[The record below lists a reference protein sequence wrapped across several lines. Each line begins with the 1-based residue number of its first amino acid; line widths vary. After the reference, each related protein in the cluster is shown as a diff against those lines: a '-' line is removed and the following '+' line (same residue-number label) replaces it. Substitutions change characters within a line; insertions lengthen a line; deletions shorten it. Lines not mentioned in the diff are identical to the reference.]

1 VVEGGKERVQMFE
14 GVVTVR
20 KGRSSNASITV
31 RRVSHGVG
39 VEKSFLLHSPRVD
52 RIEISKR
59 GSVRRSRL
67 YQDIVSQIEAL
78 LDRGELHPGDQ
89 LPPERALAEQFQV
102 SRASVREALRSLELL
117 GVVETRAGGG
127 TFVRRTVPEDLARPL
142 SNLIVRGHTL
152 TDVIEVRGLIEPA
165 IAASAAKRIR
175 ADELAELRAI
185 LKQQADKV
193 NAGEPYAE
201 EDTRFHAL
209 IGQAAR
215 NELLTTMLGVIWDV
229 LRSSREQWL
238 QTNQRAHAS
247 IEAHQQILAA
257 LEEHDADAARAA
269 ASDHIRAVGE
279 GILKLIAD
287 RPQHHSG
294 PDVSTTVGT
303 GAS

>member
-1 VVEGGKERVQMFE
+1 M
-14 GVVTVR
+14 
-20 KGRSSNASITV
+20 
-31 RRVSHGVG
+31 
-39 VEKSFLLHSPRVD
+39 
-52 RIEISKR
+52 
-59 GSVRRSRL
+59 
-67 YQDIVSQIEAL
+67 SQIEAL

-142 SNLIVRGHTL
+142 SNLIARGHSL

-165 IAASAAKRIR
+165 IAASAAKRIHP
-175 ADELAELRAI
+175 DELTELRAI

-193 NAGEPYAE
+193 AAGEPYAE
-201 EDTRFHAL
+201 EDTRFHEA

-238 QTNQRAHAS
+238 QTNQRAHSS
-247 IEAHQQILAA
+247 IDAHQRILAA
-257 LEEHDADAARAA
+257 LEAHDPDAARVAA
-269 ASDHIRAVGE
+269 ADHIRAVGE

-287 RPQHHSG
+287 QPLKS
-294 PDVSTTVGT
+294 SAALTTTTVGK
-303 GAS
+303 GS

>member
-1 VVEGGKERVQMFE
+1 
-14 GVVTVR
+14 
-20 KGRSSNASITV
+20 
-31 RRVSHGVG
+31 
-39 VEKSFLLHSPRVD
+39 
-52 RIEISKR
+52 
-59 GSVRRSRL
+59 
-67 YQDIVSQIEAL
+67 VSQIEAL

-142 SNLIVRGHTL
+142 SNLIVRGHSL

-175 ADELAELRAI
+175 PDELAELRAI
-185 LKQQADKV
+185 LTQQADKV
-193 NAGEPYAE
+193 AAGQPYAE
-201 EDTRFHAL
+201 EDTRFHEV

-229 LRSSREQWL
+229 LRGSREQWL
-238 QTNQRAHAS
+238 QTNQRAHSS
-247 IEAHQQILAA
+247 IDAHQRILAA
-257 LEEHDADAARAA
+257 LEAHDPDAARVAA
-269 ASDHIRAVGE
+269 AEHIRAVGE

-287 RPQHHSG
+287 QPQKHTAAQA
-294 PDVSTTVGT
+294 TTTAGK
-303 GAS
+303 GS

>member
-1 VVEGGKERVQMFE
+1 
-14 GVVTVR
+14 
-20 KGRSSNASITV
+20 
-31 RRVSHGVG
+31 
-39 VEKSFLLHSPRVD
+39 
-52 RIEISKR
+52 
-59 GSVRRSRL
+59 
-67 YQDIVSQIEAL
+67 VSQIEAL

-142 SNLIVRGHTL
+142 SNLIARGHSL

-165 IAASAAKRIR
+165 IAASAAKRIHP
-175 ADELAELRAI
+175 DELTELRAI

-193 NAGEPYAE
+193 AAGEPYAE
-201 EDTRFHAL
+201 EDTRFHEA

-238 QTNQRAHAS
+238 QTNQRAHSS
-247 IEAHQQILAA
+247 IDAHQRILAA
-257 LEEHDADAARAA
+257 LEAHDPDTARVAA
-269 ASDHIRAVGE
+269 ADHIRAVGE

-287 RPQHHSG
+287 QPQKS
-294 PDVSTTVGT
+294 SAALTTTTVGK
-303 GAS
+303 GS